1 MPTLAIAHQSAV
13 QVQPADLPRLPP
25 CVVPRPSL
33 VQRLLASES
42 RLRLLCAPAG
52 AGKSVL
58 LGQCAR
64 STPTAIERVWLDL
77 GGRGLTSAQL
87 CKRLAAALQHQ
98 LPADE
103 SSEAALLDLLHAR
116 SGRLWIFIDDY
127 PRAEDGELD
136 ACLDRLFAASPI
148 QVVWWVA
155 SRRTPAWNLPRLLLQ
170 GDLLELKGED
180 LALNADALEQLLAA
194 LSLELPGDLRHA
206 LLRFTEGWL
215 AAIRLL
221 LLDADEDA
229 LRQRLQSGCPLLR
242 DYVQREV
249 LAELDEELLG
259 DLHALAL
266 LPRFSASLCAHLL
279 EGRGDDLLSGLQQR
293 QLFVRSLDST
303 GTWFRLWHPLAQVL
317 RQLPAASASASVHV
331 RACQWFAQHGDIREA
346 VEHALLAGQIEVA
359 VNYLQRFSQEQLLQG
374 HSVAQFL
381 QWREELP
388 TWLFASSPRL
398 IVLQAWALII
408 CARFDEAGECI
419 QALAHFLPQPDARRQ
434 RKLLAQWQ
442 ALSGVLARQCGRR
455 EARQHCLDALQAL
468 DESGW
473 SQRILC
479 YQALAQQHLAENA
492 LPQAQQALDEG
503 LRLSRSY
510 GSVIYEALLNTDHCL
525 LLEMRGEAGRAA
537 ELAEQ
542 SLELLRDSYG
552 HSPVVG
558 RLLLV
563 RASLLARQGLDD
575 AAQVAYRQGLQE
587 AEYCGD
593 AYIISGYLGLLELA
607 ESRGDV
613 DEAYQW
619 LQKAERAM
627 QLSHVP
633 EVRYRGVLQLQTGRL
648 LLRQE
653 QVGRAREVFAQTLQQ
668 LQQRQQ
674 LAPSGF
680 YDLLPRLRLYL
691 AVSDL
696 LLGHRAA
703 AEHAL
708 RLLLDECQLSGHR
721 SLACECRISLAE
733 CLLHQQQGDA
743 AEAMLVQALD
753 EARQLRLLRPL
764 QELQQRQSQWLEQVL
779 PGEPGSALY
788 QRLFEPAPA
797 VDEPASAGTA
807 LLSSRELAV
816 LQLIAQGLSNQ
827 EIADRLFISLH
838 TVKTHARRIN
848 VKLGVQRRTQAVAMA
863 KAQGLMGD

>member
-1 MPTLAIAHQSAV
+1 MPTLAIARQGALQARPV
-13 QVQPADLPRLPP
+13 DLPRLPP
-25 CVVPRPSL
+25 CVVPRPAL

-42 RLRLLCAPAG
+42 RLRLLRAPAG

-64 STPTAIERVWLDL
+64 MTPATIEPLWLDL
-77 GGRGLTSAQL
+77 GGRALSAAQL
-87 CKRLAAALQHQ
+87 CKRLAAALQQ
-98 LPADE
+98 PLAADE
-103 SSEAALLDLLHAR
+103 HSEAALLELLHQR

-136 ACLDRLFAASPI
+136 ACLDRLFAAAPA
-148 QVVWWVA
+148 QVTWWVA
-155 SRRTPAWNLPRLLLQ
+155 CRRTPGWNLPRLLLQ
-170 GDLLELKGED
+170 GDLLELQGED
-180 LALNADALEQLLAA
+180 LALDGEALDELLAT
-194 LSLELPGDLRHA
+194 LQLPLPDDLRQA
-206 LLRFTEGWL
+206 LLQFSEGWL

-221 LLDADEDA
+221 LLDADEAA

-266 LPRFSASLCAHLL
+266 LPRFSASLCEHLL
-279 EGRGDDLLSGLQQR
+279 EGRGSDLLHGLQRR
-293 QLFVRSLDST
+293 QLFLRSLDSS
-303 GTWFRLWHPLAQVL
+303 GSWFRLWHPLAQVL
-317 RQLPAASASASVHV
+317 RQLPGAPPSASVHV
-331 RACQWFAQHGDIREA
+331 RACQWFAQHDDIREA
-346 VEHALLAGQIEVA
+346 VEHALQAGQIEVA

-388 TWLFASSPRL
+388 AWLFASSPRL

-408 CARFDEAGECI
+408 CARFDEAAECT

-455 EARQHCLDALQAL
+455 DARQHCLEALQAL

-479 YQALAQQHLAENA
+479 YQALAQQYLAENA
-492 LPQAQQALDEG
+492 LAQAQQALDEG
-503 LRLSRSY
+503 LRLSRLH
-510 GSVIYEALLNTDHCL
+510 GSLIYEALLNTDHCL
-525 LLEMRGEAGRAA
+525 LLEMQGEAGRAA

-542 SLELLRDSYG
+542 SLALLRDGFS

-558 RLLLV
+558 RLLLL
-563 RASLLARQGLDD
+563 RASLLARQGLEE
-575 AAQVAYRQGLQE
+575 AAQLAYRHGLQE

-593 AYIISGYLGLLELA
+593 AYTISGYLGLLELA
-607 ESRGDV
+607 ESRGDLE
-613 DEAYQW
+613 EAYQW

-627 QLSHVP
+627 QWSHVP
-633 EVRYRGVLQLQTGRL
+633 EVRYRGVLQLQSGRL
-648 LLRQE
+648 LLRQD
-653 QVGRAREVFAQTLQQ
+653 QVGRAREVFTQTLQQ

-680 YDLLPRLRLYL
+680 YDLLPRLRLHL

-721 SLACECRISLAE
+721 SLACECRIALVE
-733 CLLHQQQGDA
+733 CLLHQQQESA
-743 AEAMLVQALD
+743 AEALLRVAID

-764 QELQQRQSQWLEQVL
+764 QELQQRQAQWLERVL
-779 PGEPGSALY
+779 PGEAGSSLY